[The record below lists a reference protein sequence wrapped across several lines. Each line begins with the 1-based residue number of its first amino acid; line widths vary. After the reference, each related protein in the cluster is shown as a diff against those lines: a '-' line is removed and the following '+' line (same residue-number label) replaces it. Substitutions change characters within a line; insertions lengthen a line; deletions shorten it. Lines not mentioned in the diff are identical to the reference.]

1 MSVYLRKKTFPEI
14 FPKWYILNKKVR
26 FNRTYFML
34 VGMTGFEPA
43 ASSSQMKRDT
53 KLRYI
58 PILPQLDRV
67 IGAPDTDRTCNPQI
81 RSLVLYPIELQA
93 HLA

>member
-1 MSVYLRKKTFPEI
+1 MLGEKK
-14 FPKWYILNKKVR
+14 KKVR
-26 FNRTYFML
+26 LIRTFLLL

-58 PILPQLDRV
+58 PRLSQLDRV
-67 IGAPDTDRTCNPQI
+67 IGAPDTDRTCNLLI
-81 RSLVLYPIELQA
+81 RSQVLYPIELQA
-93 HLA
+93 H